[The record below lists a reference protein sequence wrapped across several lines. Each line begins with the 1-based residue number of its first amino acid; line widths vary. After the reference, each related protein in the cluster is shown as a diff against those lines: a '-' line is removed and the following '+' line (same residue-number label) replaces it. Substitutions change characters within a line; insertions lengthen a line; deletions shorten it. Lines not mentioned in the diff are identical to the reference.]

1 MEQIRNLCKDQQV
14 MMIEIIWVVI
24 ISSKANS
31 GLTDLANDIDV
42 GEQCLYLEFP
52 SVTTYLIRISYVL
65 GILLSTVNTKINV
78 FSDF

>member
-42 GEQCLYLEFP
+42 GEQCLYLEFL